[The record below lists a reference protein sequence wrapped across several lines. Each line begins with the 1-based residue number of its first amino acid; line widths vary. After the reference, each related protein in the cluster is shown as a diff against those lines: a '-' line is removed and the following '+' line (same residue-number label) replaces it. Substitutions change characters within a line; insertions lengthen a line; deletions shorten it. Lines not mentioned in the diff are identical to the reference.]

1 MKKALINIYNK
12 FFGKLHIH
20 VFRDND
26 EENKIHFDVIPIV
39 TISTIV
45 GMIIFMFMFS
55 YIIIAYTNAKK
66 FLPNYKDIQI
76 SEEITNLQN
85 KTDSLDML
93 ISQNA
98 EYTESIKKILSGL
111 HTTDQVE
118 LDDIDEL
125 HHSEISS
132 TYLDNLYALTP
143 ADNSI
148 LLQKHFFPPVYGTVS
163 SSINI
168 PKKHYG
174 TDIIPSVSD
183 IVKSTLDGVVVFAGW
198 TVETGNVIIIT
209 HADDIISVYKHNS
222 TLLKNVNDYVKAGEA
237 IAIAGN
243 SGELTSGRHLH
254 FELWHKN
261 KPVNALEY
269 ITF

>member
-1 MKKALINIYNK
+1 MKKALINIYNIV
-12 FFGKLHIH
+12 FGKLDIQ
-20 VFRDND
+20 VFRVGN
-26 EENKIHFDVIPIV
+26 EKPQRQFHLIPIAAV
-39 TISTIV
+39 ASIIGIV
-45 GMIIFMFMFS
+45 LFIFIVS
-55 YIIIAYTNAKK
+55 YIIIAYTNVRK
-66 FLPNYKDIQI
+66 FLPNYKDILI
-76 SEEITNLQN
+76 SEEIENLQH

-93 ISQNA
+93 IARNA

-111 HTTDQVE
+111 H
-118 LDDIDEL
+118 
-125 HHSEISS
+125 HSQMPINSSDMLPEAEIAT
-132 TYLDNLYALTP
+132 TYLDDLYALTP
-143 ADNSI
+143 TNNDI
-148 LLQKHFFPPVYGTVS
+148 LLQKHFFPPIYGTIS
-163 SSINI
+163 SPIDI

-174 TDIIPSVSD
+174 TDIIPNVSD

-198 TVETGNVIIIT
+198 TVETGNVIIVS
-209 HADDIISVYKHNS
+209 HSDDIISVYKHNS
-222 TLLKNVNDYVKAGEA
+222 TLLKDVNDYVKSGEA